1 MKKIV
6 ECVPNISEGRDSGII
21 DAVTQA
27 AKVGGVKV
35 LDVDPGKA
43 TNRTVYTLVGEPEE
57 ILEAAFNLFKKAAEL
72 IDMSKHSGEHPRM
85 GAVDVCPF
93 IPVQGVSMD
102 DCVELARRLARRV
115 GAELKIPVYLYEAAA
130 SSPER
135 TSLAFLRQG
144 EYEGLKAKL
153 VDPVMKPDFG
163 PVEFN
168 SRSGAS
174 VIGARPFLIA
184 YNINLNTR
192 NKKLANEIAF
202 RLRESGFKKK
212 DGEGVIIRDAEGN
225 PVVEPGLFK
234 HCRAVGWFIEEFGI
248 AQISINLTN
257 FEVTPM
263 HAVFDAAD
271 RLAAERGLR
280 VTGSEIVGLVP
291 KEALLR
297 AGRHYLRK
305 QGATAAVPE
314 RDLMEI
320 AVKSLGL
327 SELYP
332 FKLEEKVI
340 EEQMSDKSGLISL
353 TVQKFTDVLSSD
365 SPAPGGGSVSAL
377 AGSLSAALS
386 SMVSSLSFSKC
397 KDKDADKKANF
408 ESWGEKAQALKK
420 TLLQLVEDDSKSFD
434 AVMLAFRIKPK
445 TPEEEAQKKKKVLEA
460 YMEATRVPLNVLKH
474 CSACIDLAAL
484 VERDGLQTA
493 LSDSAVAAQAA
504 YAGALGASY
513 NVRINLKEIVKLN
526 SESPSDSAAKF
537 IEDTKS
543 EVKSELERAE
553 RVLKSI
559 AQAVEAK
566 LG

>member
-6 ECVPNISEGRDSGII
+6 ECVPNISEGRDGGVI
-21 DAVTQA
+21 DAIVQA
-27 AKVGGVKV
+27 AKFGAVKV

-43 TNRTVYTLVGEPEE
+43 TNRTVITLVGEPEE
-57 ILEAAFNLFKKAAEL
+57 ILEGAFNLFRKAAEL

-93 IPVQGVSMD
+93 IPVQGVSMGE
-102 DCVELARRLARRV
+102 CAELARRLGRRV
-115 GAELKIPVYLYEAAA
+115 GAELNIPVYLYEAAA
-130 SSPER
+130 TSPER
-135 TSLAFLRQG
+135 ASLAFLRQG

-153 VDPVMKPDFG
+153 ADPAMKPDCG
-163 PVEFN
+163 PTDFN
-168 SRSGAS
+168 YRSGAS

-184 YNINLNTR
+184 YNINLNTKS
-192 NKKLANEIAF
+192 KKLANEIAF

-212 DGEGVIIRDAEGN
+212 DAEGN
-225 PVVEPGLFK
+225 IVRDAAGEPVIEPGLFK
-234 HCRAVGWFIEEFGI
+234 HCRAVGWYIEDFGI
-248 AQISINLTN
+248 AQVSINLTN
-257 FEVTPM
+257 FEVTPI
-263 HAVFDAAD
+263 HLVFDAA
-271 RLAAERGLR
+271 RNLAAERGLR

-291 KEALLR
+291 KDALLR
-297 AGRHYLRK
+297 AGKYYLRK
-305 QGATAAVPE
+305 QGSTSAVPE

-320 AVKSLGL
+320 AVRSLGL
-327 SELYP
+327 SELYL

-340 EEQMSDKSGLISL
+340 EEQVADKAGLTSL
-353 TVQKFTDVLSSD
+353 TVEKFSDVLSSD

-386 SMVSSLSFSKC
+386 SMVSSLSFGKC

-420 TLLQLVEDDSKSFD
+420 TLLHLVDEDSKSFD

-445 TPEEEAQKKKKVLEA
+445 TPEEEVQKKTKVLDA
-460 YMEATRVPLNVLKH
+460 YIEATRVPLKVLKN
-474 CSACIDLAAL
+474 CVDCIDLASL
-484 VERDGLQTA
+484 VEKEGLQTA

-513 NVRINLKEIVKLN
+513 NARINLKEIVKLN
-526 SESPSDSAAKF
+526 AETPSEKAVKF
-537 IEDTKS
+537 IEETKIS
-543 EVKSELERAE
+543 LKSELDRAA
-553 RVLKSI
+553 RLLKLVSES
-559 AQAVEAK
+559 VEAK